1 MKGHK
6 TGWIAV
12 IITVAIFLASTI
24 GFASSS
30 IAGTKI
36 VVALRS
42 LPETDYIMERVS
54 EFKESTGVEVQFVIF
69 PELELR
75 QKQILDATTGAGA
88 YDVLAL
94 DGGYVPEFAAAD
106 WIVPLNDYV
115 DPKWDVKDILPKY
128 RDFLSVGDKLYGLPV
143 YGEVTHLMYR
153 KDVFDAQGLNPPE
166 TIDEMVEIAKKLTN
180 PPSMYG
186 IAMRGK
192 RGDGMNIYTWTQF
205 LRSYGGDFW
214 TDDGKCVFNSQA
226 GIEATEVYA
235 DILREYGPPGCASY
249 TWDDVQTSFMT
260 GKVAMIIDASNFFT
274 RIEDTSKSAI
284 AGNIGYAMVPAGPAG
299 RYPGIY
305 AMGFSISSI
314 GAKTEK
320 ERKAAAEFIQWATSK
335 GMEKRKAL
343 DGIISVTRESVFND
357 ADFQAR
363 YGAYNGWL
371 ESTNQSIKEA
381 MAEYRPRIPEWREIG
396 NLIGIAV
403 EEAIAGIKAPEAAL
417 NEAAKA
423 GDEVFSATR
432 RR

>member
-1 MKGHK
+1 M
-6 TGWIAV
+6 
-12 IITVAIFLASTI
+12 
-24 GFASSS
+24 
-30 IAGTKI
+30 
-36 VVALRS
+36 
-42 LPETDYIMERVS
+42 
-54 EFKESTGVEVQFVIF
+54 
-69 PELELR
+69 
-75 QKQILDATTGAGA
+75 
-88 YDVLAL
+88 
-94 DGGYVPEFAAAD
+94 
-106 WIVPLNDYV
+106 
-115 DPKWDVKDILPKY
+115 
-128 RDFLSVGDKLYGLPV
+128 
-143 YGEVTHLMYR
+143 
-153 KDVFDAQGLNPPE
+153 
-166 TIDEMVEIAKKLTN
+166 
-180 PPSMYG
+180 
-186 IAMRGK
+186 
-192 RGDGMNIYTWTQF
+192 
-205 LRSYGGDFW
+205 
-214 TDDGKCVFNSQA
+214 
-226 GIEATEVYA
+226 
-235 DILREYGPPGCASY
+235 LREYGPPGCASY